1 MSGAFLKNLRR
12 RPSRARLVA
21 LLAAGVS
28 MGAIAAPAAADP
40 VADFYAGRPINMIIS
55 TGVGGG
61 LDANARLVARHWGN
75 HIPGKPT
82 ITPRNMTGAGHLQ
95 ATNFMYMQAP
105 RDGTH
110 VGAILPSFALYQII
124 DGKGAQYDSRRFRWI
139 GASDVDNMNVYVWH
153 TAGVRSIADARA
165 KEVLMG
171 GTGAGSYTIL
181 FPTLM
186 NNLLGTKFKMIPG
199 YKSTNEIHIAMERGE
214 VQGRAGNFFSSLKSG
229 NPDWLRDRKIDL
241 IAQIGAD
248 RDPEFPDVPLLHE
261 LAPDAQAARIMRLFS
276 GEIAMGRSYLTTP
289 DTPDDRLAALRKGF
303 MATMKDPAF
312 LDEAKKASIDVRPLG
327 PERLEAILEDIM
339 STPPDL
345 LEKAKQ
351 ARGL

>member
-1 MSGAFLKNLRR
+1 MRRAILEKLRAHVRVVIAAGFGAG
-12 RPSRARLVA
+12 
-21 LLAAGVS
+21 LLAT
-28 MGAIAAPAAADP
+28 PAAADP